1 MTNKRAKYQKI
12 KLRHEFRWFMA
23 MFFILIISVI
33 GIITI
38 NLYKLQIETDKIAKN
53 YVTDVTSSTAENARL
68 RLRMTKQQMES
79 IADSLVRISSVD
91 RKYNLLQRKQKILE
105 FRMMGIAG
113 KDGVVTFVDRSTQD
127 ISKEVCFKS
136 ALNGENN
143 IYEFGNNEVV
153 YTKAYQD
160 PVYGKCVLVA
170 VRSKSYMQKLV
181 RGIGFEGKGEAC
193 VSDSNGKMVV
203 TSANKPLYRKLRS
216 YLEKKEEK
224 SISEYIE
231 KKLEN
236 NQSAIVDIGEIE
248 GYDYMLA
255 MTKMGVKDWSLIT
268 LIRSDLIFSKISSTF
283 FATFV
288 SVAGVT
294 VLLLTG
300 AAYIVWVMKQNQKAL
315 EILAFIDPVTGKMN
329 NNRFKMIC
337 AELFRKSEPGTYT
350 IVVMNI
356 RNFRIINKKYGVEGG
371 DQVLQ
376 YVLSVI
382 EKNLREDE
390 IASRDVADHF
400 YICLKESDEEKIKER
415 LIQLICKIN
424 MIKGLHEFYR
434 FSIEFGAYQVYDRN
448 LDMDTIQDRADMAY
462 KYKKQGVADILRFY
476 DESLIKELEKEKE
489 LHDLLEESLKNG
501 DFKAYLQPKI
511 SLNDGKIAGA
521 EALIRWQHPKK
532 GMIYPSEFIP
542 IFEKSGEIL
551 KLDQFVFEE
560 VCRFM
565 QYLRKEGRTL
575 FPVSVNLSRDHF
587 QNENFLKPFLK
598 IRENYQI
605 PAQLLEFEVTES
617 IFAADQE
624 MEKAITQIHKEGF
637 LCSMDD
643 FGSGYSSLGMLIDF
657 DIDYIKIDK
666 SFFDRMD
673 MDEKGQKVI
682 ESVVRLS
689 KELNIGTV
697 AEGVEDPKQVEFLKK
712 VQCDVVQGYVYA
724 KPLALDEFMIWMDQ
738 RTSF

>member
-1 MTNKRAKYQKI
+1 MKNKRVKYQKI
-12 KLRHEFRWFMA
+12 KRRYEFRWFMA
-23 MFFILIISVI
+23 MFFILIISII

-53 YVTDVTSSTAENARL
+53 YVMDVTSSTAENSRL

-79 IADSLVRISSVD
+79 IVDSLVRISSVD

-113 KDGVVTFVDRSTQD
+113 KDGVVTFVDGSTRD

-136 ALNGENN
+136 ALNGEND
-143 IYEFGNNEVV
+143 IYEFGNDEVV

-160 PVYGKCVLVA
+160 PIYGKRVLVA

-203 TSANKPLYRKLRS
+203 ASANKPLYRKLRS
-216 YLEKKEEK
+216 YLEEK

-236 NQSAIVDIGEIE
+236 NQNAIVDIGEIE
-248 GYDYMLA
+248 GHDYMLA

-300 AAYIVWVMKQNQKAL
+300 AAYIVWIMKQNQKAL

-382 EKNLREDE
+382 EENLGEDE

-415 LIQLICKIN
+415 LMQLVYKIN
-424 MIKGLHEFYR
+424 KIRELCEFYR

-551 KLDQFVFEE
+551 KLDRFVFEE
-560 VCRFM
+560 VCKFM
-565 QYLRKEGRTL
+565 QCLRKEGRTL
-575 FPVSVNLSRDHF
+575 FPISVNLSRDHF
-587 QNENFLKPFLK
+587 QNEDFLNPFLK
-598 IRENYQI
+598 IRESYQI
-605 PAQLLEFEVTES
+605 PAELLEFEVTES
-617 IFAADQE
+617 IFASDQE
-624 MEKAITQIHKEGF
+624 MEKAIDQIHKEGF

-643 FGSGYSSLGMLIDF
+643 FGAGYSSLGMLTDF
-657 DIDYIKIDK
+657 DIDYIKLDK
-666 SFFDRMD
+666 RFFDRMD
-673 MDEKGQKVI
+673 VDEKGQKVI
-682 ESVVRLS
+682 ESVIHLS

-697 AEGVEDPKQVEFLKK
+697 AEGVEDPKQVEFLKRIH
-712 VQCDVVQGYVYA
+712 CDVVQGYVYA
-724 KPLALDEFMIWMDQ
+724 KPLALDKFMIWMDQ
-738 RTSF
+738 RTSL

>member
-1 MTNKRAKYQKI
+1 MKNKRVKYQKI
-12 KLRHEFRWFMA
+12 KRRHEFRWFMA

-33 GIITI
+33 GIIMI
-38 NLYKLQIETDKIAKN
+38 NLYKLQTETDKIAKN
-53 YVTDVTSSTAENARL
+53 YVMDVTSSTAENSRL

-79 IADSLVRISSVD
+79 ITDSLGRIASVD
-91 RKYNLLQRKQKILE
+91 RKYNYLERKQKILE

-113 KDGVVTFVDRSTQD
+113 KDGVVTFVDGSTRD

-136 ALNGENN
+136 ALNGKNN
-143 IYEFGNNEVV
+143 IYEFGNDEVV

-160 PVYGKCVLVA
+160 PIYGKRVLVA
-170 VRSKSYMQKLV
+170 VRSKSYMQELV

-193 VSDSNGKMVV
+193 VADSDGKMIVA
-203 TSANKPLYRKLRS
+203 SANEPLYRKLRA
-216 YLEKKEEK
+216 YLEEKEEK

-236 NQSAIVDIGEIE
+236 NQNAIVDIGEIE
-248 GYDYMLA
+248 GHDYMLA

-300 AAYIVWVMKQNQKAL
+300 AAYIVWIMKQNQKAL

-337 AELFRKSEPGTYT
+337 AELFQKSDPGTYT
-350 IVVMNI
+350 IVIMNI
-356 RNFRIINKKYGVEGG
+356 KNFRIINKKYGVEGG
-371 DQVLQ
+371 DKILQ

-382 EKNLREDE
+382 EKSLGEDE

-415 LIQLICKIN
+415 LTQLVYEIN
-424 MIKGLHEFYR
+424 MIKGLREFYR
-434 FSIEFGAYQVYDRN
+434 FSIEFGAYQVYDRD
-448 LDMDTIQDRADMAY
+448 LDMETIQDRADIAY
-462 KYKKQGVADILRFY
+462 KYKKHGVSGILRFY

-501 DFKAYLQPKI
+501 DFKIYLQPKI
-511 SLNDGKIAGA
+511 SLEDGAVAGA
-521 EALIRWQHPKK
+521 EALIRWQHPEK

-565 QYLRKEGRTL
+565 QYLREEGRTL
-575 FPVSVNLSRDHF
+575 FPISVNLSRDHF
-587 QNENFLKPFLK
+587 QNENFLNPFLK

-617 IFAADQE
+617 IFAADHE
-624 MEKAITQIHKEGF
+624 MEKAIDQIHKEGF

-643 FGSGYSSLGMLIDF
+643 FGSGYSSLGMLTDF
-657 DIDYIKIDK
+657 DIDYMKIDK
-666 SFFDRMD
+666 RFFDRMD
-673 MDEKGQKVI
+673 VEEKGQKVI

-689 KELNIGTV
+689 KELNIGIV

-712 VQCDVVQGYVYA
+712 IQCDVVQGYVYA

-738 RTSF
+738 RASL

>member
-1 MTNKRAKYQKI
+1 MKNKRVKYQKI
-12 KLRHEFRWFMA
+12 KRRHEFRWFMV

-33 GIITI
+33 GIIMI
-38 NLYKLQIETDKIAKN
+38 NLYKLQTETDKIAKN
-53 YVTDVTSSTAENARL
+53 YVMDVTSSTAENSRL

-79 IADSLVRISSVD
+79 IADSLGRISSVD
-91 RKYNLLQRKQKILE
+91 GKYNYLERKQKILE

-113 KDGVVTFVDRSTQD
+113 KDGVVTFADGSTRD

-136 ALNGENN
+136 ALNGKNN
-143 IYEFGNNEVV
+143 IYEFGNDEVV

-160 PVYGKCVLVA
+160 PIYGKRVLVA
-170 VRSKSYMQKLV
+170 VRSKSYMQELV

-193 VSDSNGKMVV
+193 VVDSDGEMVV
-203 TSANKPLYRKLRS
+203 ASANEPLYRKFRA
-216 YLEKKEEK
+216 YLKDQEGK

-236 NQSAIVDIGEIE
+236 NQNAIVDIGKIE
-248 GYDYMLA
+248 GRDYMLA

-288 SVAGVT
+288 SVAGIT

-337 AELFRKSEPGTYT
+337 AELFQKSDPGTYT
-350 IVVMNI
+350 IVIMNI
-356 RNFRIINKKYGVEGG
+356 KNFRIINKKYGVEGG
-371 DQVLQ
+371 DKILQ

-382 EKNLREDE
+382 EKSLGEDE

-415 LIQLICKIN
+415 LTQLVYKIN
-424 MIKGLHEFYR
+424 MIKGLREFYR
-434 FSIEFGAYQVYDRN
+434 FSIEFGAYQVYDRD
-448 LDMDTIQDRADMAY
+448 LDMETIQDRADIAY
-462 KYKKQGVADILRFY
+462 KYKKHGVSGILRFY

-501 DFKAYLQPKI
+501 DFKIYLQPKI
-511 SLNDGKIAGA
+511 SLEDGAVAGA
-521 EALIRWQHPKK
+521 EALIRWQHPEK

-575 FPVSVNLSRDHF
+575 FPISVNLSRDHF
-587 QNENFLKPFLK
+587 QNENFLNPFLK

-617 IFAADQE
+617 IFAADHE
-624 MEKAITQIHKEGF
+624 MEKAIGQIHKEGF

-643 FGSGYSSLGMLIDF
+643 FGSGYSSLGMLTDF
-657 DIDYIKIDK
+657 DIDYMKIDK
-666 SFFDRMD
+666 RFFDRMD
-673 MDEKGQKVI
+673 VEEKGQKVI

-712 VQCDVVQGYVYA
+712 IQCDVVQGYVYA

-738 RTSF
+738 RTSL